1 MKKFEHIKDLRMGFG
16 TAFAFKCLT
25 TRLISKE
32 KYNRLIYNRLYED
45 YSSII
50 SLYKNKRNEK
60 NINENERI
68 NVWIFWWQGV
78 DSAPEIVKKCIDSI
92 YKNFS
97 PLLFNVFLITKE
109 NIKEYC
115 DFPSYIYSKLASKRI
130 TLTHFS
136 DLIRANLL
144 SRHGGLWID
153 ATVYVSSNVSQE
165 PMCNLPFFTI
175 KNQTKKNL
183 IINNRWTGFFLYAPK
198 GTVLFKFLN
207 DFFMEYWKKNH
218 YLIDYL
224 LVDFGIALAVEN
236 ISVCRDDYNMVPATN
251 ESIIRLLPLL
261 NKPYSENIW
270 KNLKSNTQ
278 FFKLSYKKEIVG
290 SDFVYYVKNK
300 KTFYGKIIDGELL

>member
-25 TRLISKE
+25 TRLMSKE
-32 KYNRLIYNRLYED
+32 KYNRLIYKRLCED

-50 SLYKNKRNEK
+50 SLYKNKQNEK
-60 NINENERI
+60 NIDENKKI

-78 DSAPEIVKKCIDSI
+78 NSAPEIVKKCVDSI
-92 YKNFS
+92 YRNFS
-97 PLLFNVFLITKE
+97 PLSFNVFLITSE

-115 DFPSYIYSKLASKRI
+115 DFPSYIYSKLASKKI

-153 ATVYVSSNVSQE
+153 ATVYVSSKVSLE
-165 PMCNLPFFTI
+165 PMRSLPFFTI
-175 KNQTKKNL
+175 KNQTKTNL
-183 IINNRWTGFFLYAPK
+183 IINNRWTGFLLYAPK
-198 GTVLFKFLN
+198 GTILFKFLN
-207 DFFMEYWKKNH
+207 DFFMDYWKKNSF
-218 YLIDYL
+218 LIDYL
-224 LVDFGIALAVEN
+224 LVDFGIALAIEN
-236 ISVCRDDYNMVPATN
+236 IPVCKDDYSRIPITN
-251 ESIIRLLPLL
+251 ENINELLPLL
-261 NKPYSENIW
+261 NQPYSEDIW
-270 KNLKSNTQ
+270 ESLKSNTQ

-290 SDFVYYVKNK
+290 SEFVYHVKNK